1 MIQVFKESIKRYN
14 IKYARFAVVYVL
26 LATIAAV
33 SGVISIQATGNM
45 TQAAELGVTG
55 DMITFLIVLAIA
67 GLVQT
72 VMGGISALMEKR
84 LYGRAIHKIR
94 LYFAERLLRMPYKI
108 FASKNSGEGA
118 SLFTIDVPQ
127 AASFLTLQM
136 LSQVAQITALIVA
149 VVYMLFINWWLTL
162 AYLALFP
169 VLALLQAKI
178 AEPIGLKREEVS
190 KRRAEYNAVVSD
202 ALQNPLTVLAYG
214 LEGSVEKRYRDS
226 YAKFYKAAYSS
237 AKTTAGLAL
246 VGIFAAFLPTFALF
260 FIACAVVI
268 NEGMT
273 IAEFIALSI
282 IAGPV
287 VNWLTMLSQELARLQ
302 TAKASV
308 KRVNDFLPVTED
320 ETGSG
325 VTVEPSQDYAIS
337 FENVFFGY
345 SDDAAVLENLSFS
358 VEKGCI
364 TAIAGPSGCGKSTA
378 LKLML
383 ELYSP
388 DDGRITLFSDSL
400 TYVPQDCYL
409 LPVSISENIL
419 CGSSMDTER
428 LNNACENAGIL
439 SFIQSLPDGFDTVLT
454 ESAANVS
461 GGQKQRIAMARA
473 FYRDTDI
480 LLLDEATSALDPVTE
495 QAILESFKSYIKNNG
510 KTAVVVAHRQAVL
523 DLSDRIITLG
533 NEVAV

>member
-1 MIQVFKESIKRYN
+1 MESLKRYN
-14 IKYARFAVVYVL
+14 IKSARFAVLYIL
-26 LATIAAV
+26 LAAAAAV

-45 TQAAELGVTG
+45 TQAAELGITG
-55 DMITFLIVLAIA
+55 EMISFLIVLAVA

-72 VMGGISALMEKR
+72 VTGGISALLEKR
-84 LYGRAIHKIR
+84 AYGRVIHKIR
-94 LYFAERLLRMPYKI
+94 SVFAEKLLRMRYKE
-108 FASKNSGEGA
+108 FSSKNSGEGA
-118 SLFTIDVPQ
+118 SLFTVDVPQ

-136 LSQVAQITALIVA
+136 LSQAAQITALIVS
-149 VVYMLFINWWLTL
+149 VVYMLFISWWLTL

-169 VLALLQAKI
+169 VLALMQAKI
-178 AEPIGLKREEVS
+178 AAPIGQKREEVS

-214 LEGSVEKRYRDS
+214 LEGSVEKRYTDS
-226 YAKFYKAAYSS
+226 YAKYYKAAYSS

-246 VGIFAAFLPTFALF
+246 VGIFAAFLPTLALF

-268 NEGMT
+268 NGGMT

-287 VNWLTMLSQELARLQ
+287 INWLTMLSQELARLQ
-302 TAKASV
+302 TAKASII
-308 KRVNDFLPVTED
+308 RINGFLPDAEE
-320 ETGSG
+320 ETGG
-325 VTVEPSQDYAIS
+325 GAAVEPSQGCAVS
-337 FENVFFGY
+337 FNNVFFGY
-345 SDDAAVLENLSFS
+345 SDDAAVFEDLSFS

-388 DDGRITLFSDSL
+388 DDGSIVLSSDSL

-409 LPVSISENIL
+409 LPVSICENIL
-419 CGSSMDTER
+419 CGSPMDTER

-439 SFIQSLPDGFDTVLT
+439 SFIQTLPDGFDTVLT

-473 FYRDTDI
+473 FYRDADI
-480 LLLDEATSALDPVTE
+480 LLLDEATSALDPATE
-495 QAILESFKSYIKNNG
+495 QAILESFKSYIKSYG

-523 DLSDRIITLG
+523 DMSDRILYLG
-533 NEVAV
+533 NGVAV